1 MITAIGQTSAGSANL
16 WPAGSSTGTNAD
28 LSLTPL
34 GASASADAN
43 STGLLRRPQQEVVQ
57 AGFGQGTV
65 SVPGAV
71 VRTINKNIQGVKR
84 LTTRDAA
91 KARKTSNRQPQQS
104 SAVKDVSEIGVALNR
119 SARVA
124 GEKPPSDTVT
134 ATLTVNGQSVSYV
147 ASARKATDASPSAT
161 RLNILV

>member
-16 WPAGSSTGTNAD
+16 LPLGASTGTGTD

-34 GASASADAN
+34 GATASADAN
-43 STGLLRRPQQEVVQ
+43 GTGLLRRPQQDVLQV
-57 AGFGQGTV
+57 GFGQGTV
-65 SVPGAV
+65 SVPGAA

-91 KARKTSNRQPQQS
+91 KPRKASSRQTQQS
-104 SAVKDVSEIGVALNR
+104 TVKETIGVGATMNR
-119 SARVA
+119 SVRAT
-124 GEKPPSDTVT
+124 GEKAPSDTTT

-147 ASARKATDASPSAT
+147 ASARQSLPDTSASAT